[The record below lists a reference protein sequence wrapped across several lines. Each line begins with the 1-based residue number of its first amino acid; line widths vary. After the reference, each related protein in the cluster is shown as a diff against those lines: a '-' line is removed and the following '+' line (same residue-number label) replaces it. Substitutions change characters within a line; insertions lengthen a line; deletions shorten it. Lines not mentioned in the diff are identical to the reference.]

1 MPRLKLA
8 ENPARDSRGLGLR
21 AHGLGLA
28 ARIAGL
34 ESRAWDYSGWQAR
47 GEELLLVWQLGW
59 SFGPKLALGL
69 CWSCSWS

>member
-1 MPRLKLA
+1 MPKLKLA

-34 ESRAWDYSGWQAR
+34 ESRAWDYSGWIS
-47 GEELLLVWQLGW
+47 G
-59 SFGPKLALGL
+59 LAG
-69 CWSCSWS
+69 SWIPALWAGSRA